1 MDVKP
6 LVLVFALQNVLVV
19 VKVLA
24 ILQQAEIMEQQAPIV
39 VQ

>member
-1 MDVKP
+1 MVVKP
-6 LVLVFALQNVLVV
+6 LVPVFALQNVLVV